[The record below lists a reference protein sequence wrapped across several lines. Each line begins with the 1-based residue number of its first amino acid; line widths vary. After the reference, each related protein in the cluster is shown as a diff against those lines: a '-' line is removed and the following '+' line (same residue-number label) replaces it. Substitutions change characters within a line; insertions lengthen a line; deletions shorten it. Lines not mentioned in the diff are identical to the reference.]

1 MYETRYA
8 DNRTKLPQANQIA
21 QFTAADALA
30 ADRQLFSS
38 PADIT
43 FVIVGNVA
51 EDKLV
56 ALITR
61 YLGSIKHSDSPLA
74 AGKPLT
80 RATDN
85 ASVTVKEQNEPVAQ
99 VSQWKRYNS
108 RTPVNLA
115 TRMALDAFNVALAKD
130 LRINIREQASG
141 AYSVSSRLSVDPQ
154 AKDISHLLAFT
165 CQPERHDELLTLAN
179 EVMVKRLAK
188 GISEQE
194 LNEYQQNVQR
204 SLDIQQ
210 RSVQHLDG
218 NARQNLATFCQTW
231 DDENVHKLMD
241 LSINKNWIDKEEYPQ
256 SAAIDLRCVNMVA
269 DLWHAPAPKNG
280 QAVGTNTIGSSEACM
295 LGGMAMKWRWRKR
308 MEAAGK
314 PTDKPNLVC
323 GPVQICW
330 HKFARYWDVEL
341 REIPMRPG
349 QLFMDPK
356 RMIEACDENTIG
368 VVPTF
373 GVTYTGNYEFPQPLH
388 DALDKF
394 QADTGIDIDMHI
406 DAASGGFLAPFVA
419 PDIVWDFRLPRVKS
433 ISASGHK
440 FGLAPLGCGWVIW
453 RDEEAL
459 PQELVFNVDYLGGQ
473 IGTFAINFSRPAGQ
487 VIAQYY
493 EFLRLGREGY
503 TKVQNASYQV
513 AAYLADEI
521 AKLGPYEFICTGRPD
536 EGIPAVCFKL
546 KDGEDPGYTLYD
558 LSERL
563 RLRGWQVPAFTLGGE
578 ATDIVVMRIMCRRGF
593 EMDFAEL
600 LLEDYKASLKYLSD
614 HPKLQGIAQQ
624 NSFKHT

>member
-1 MYETRYA
+1 M
-8 DNRTKLPQANQIA
+8 DQKLLTDFRSELLDSRFGAKAISTIAESKRFPLHEMRDDVAFQI
-21 QFTAADALA
+21 
-30 ADRQLFSS
+30 
-38 PADIT
+38 
-43 FVIVGNVA
+43 
-51 EDKLV
+51 
-56 ALITR
+56 
-61 YLGSIKHSDSPLA
+61 
-74 AGKPLT
+74 
-80 RATDN
+80 
-85 ASVTVKEQNEPVAQ
+85 
-99 VSQWKRYNS
+99 
-108 RTPVNLA
+108 
-115 TRMALDAFNVALAKD
+115 
-130 LRINIREQASG
+130 IN
-141 AYSVSSRLSVDPQ
+141 
-154 AKDISHLLAFT
+154 
-165 CQPERHDELLTLAN
+165 DEL
-179 EVMVKRLAK
+179 
-188 GISEQE
+188 
-194 LNEYQQNVQR
+194 Y
-204 SLDIQQ
+204 
-210 RSVQHLDG
+210 LDG

-453 RDEEAL
+453 RDE
-459 PQELVFNVDYLGGQ
+459 
-473 IGTFAINFSRPAGQ
+473 
-487 VIAQYY
+487 
-493 EFLRLGREGY
+493 
-503 TKVQNASYQV
+503 
-513 AAYLADEI
+513 I

>member
-1 MYETRYA
+1 
-8 DNRTKLPQANQIA
+8 
-21 QFTAADALA
+21 
-30 ADRQLFSS
+30 
-38 PADIT
+38 
-43 FVIVGNVA
+43 
-51 EDKLV
+51 
-56 ALITR
+56 
-61 YLGSIKHSDSPLA
+61 
-74 AGKPLT
+74 
-80 RATDN
+80 
-85 ASVTVKEQNEPVAQ
+85 
-99 VSQWKRYNS
+99 
-108 RTPVNLA
+108 
-115 TRMALDAFNVALAKD
+115 
-130 LRINIREQASG
+130 
-141 AYSVSSRLSVDPQ
+141 
-154 AKDISHLLAFT
+154 
-165 CQPERHDELLTLAN
+165 
-179 EVMVKRLAK
+179 
-188 GISEQE
+188 
-194 LNEYQQNVQR
+194 
-204 SLDIQQ
+204 
-210 RSVQHLDG
+210 
-218 NARQNLATFCQTW
+218 
-231 DDENVHKLMD
+231 
-241 LSINKNWIDKEEYPQ
+241 
-256 SAAIDLRCVNMVA
+256 
-269 DLWHAPAPKNG
+269 
-280 QAVGTNTIGSSEACM
+280 
-295 LGGMAMKWRWRKR
+295 

-330 HKFARYWDVEL
+330 HKFARYWDVELREIPMRPGQLFMDPKRMIEACDENTIGVVPTFGVTYTGNYEFPQPLHDALDKFQADTGIDIDMHIDAASGGFLAPFVAPDIVWDWDVEL

-521 AKLGPYEFICTGRPD
+521 TKLGPYEFICTGRPD

-578 ATDIVVMRIMCRRGF
+578 ATDLVVMRIMCRRGF